1 MFWIL
6 FILVI
11 ILIIDVI
18 KLENK
23 IDKIVKV
30 VDEIFKEKQD
40 MINDLYSKI
49 EKNND
54 FYDEPP
60 L

>member
-23 IDKIVKV
+23 IDRIVKV

-54 FYDEPP
+54 FDDEPP
-60 L
+60 Q

>member
-23 IDKIVKV
+23 IDRIVKV

-54 FYDEPP
+54 FDDEPP

>member
-1 MFWIL
+1 MIWIL

-11 ILIIDVI
+11 ILIIDIV

-23 IDKIVKV
+23 VDRIVKA
-30 VDEIFKEKQD
+30 VDEIFEEKQHQ
-40 MINDLYSKI
+40 INDLYSKI
-49 EKNND
+49 EKD
-54 FYDEPP
+54 DEPP